1 MSQTQADERER
12 EWAQLMRAAQGGD
25 GRAYAR
31 LLSAILPLLRARVR
45 RAVPASFGIE
55 AEDLVQDI
63 LLSLHAVRHTYDP
76 ARPFGPWL
84 MAIAKHRVLDGLRKN
99 RRLRGR
105 ETALDFFD
113 ETFLGVA
120 AKEEE
125 EGYGDPQ
132 ALRQAMAELPQGQR
146 QAIAM
151 TKLEG
156 LSLKEASQ
164 ASGQSVA
171 ALKVAVHRGL
181 RALRGVLS
189 KETTE

>member
-1 MSQTQADERER
+1 MENAAKPE
-12 EWAQLMRAAQGGD
+12 EWGALMRDAQAGD

-31 LLSAILPLLRARVR
+31 LLAAILPLLRAKVR
-45 RAVPASFGIE
+45 RAVPPGLGLE
-55 AEDLVQDI
+55 CEDMVQDV

-76 ARPFGPWL
+76 TRPFAPWL
-84 MAIAKHRVLDGLRKN
+84 MAIAKHRVLDGLRRN

-105 ETALDFFD
+105 EIALDFFD

-120 AKEEE
+120 AKEEV

-132 ALRQAMAELPQGQR
+132 ALRQAMTGLPEGQR
-146 QAIAM
+146 QAIAL
-151 TKLEG
+151 TKIEG
-156 LSLKEASQ
+156 LSLKEASA

-181 RALRGVLS
+181 KALRGVLS
-189 KETTE
+189 KETSRS